1 MKIVIKGLAVLAFL
15 AIAAYGLT
23 RFLAAQESRRDL
35 ADAEVHCRGHG
46 GIETIRAEDGQIL
59 GAVCT
64 DGTQFRTD
72 AARATPGG

>member
-23 RFLAAQESRRDL
+23 RFLAAQESRGDL
-35 ADAEVHCRGHG
+35 ADAEAYCRGHG
-46 GIETIRAEDGQIL
+46 GIESIRAEEGQIF
-59 GAVCT
+59 GAVCN

-72 AARATPGG
+72 AARATPDG